1 MFPIRRQ
8 VMWGPRNGGLREG
21 GRGGHYATAA
31 WIEIQA
37 PALQFLP
44 SQGIR
49 ATRVFWSTGILVYWI
64 SGNPEFSL
72 PKISTVLMFQVAGTV
87 QCTHGIIK
95 YSVWSIKRFK
105 NQILFKCML
114 WKFLIKSSLFKSF
127 IFLSGGIASQWELTL
142 PPNLIVWRRK
152 NLFNCPLS
160 KSWLFKLIFLARQR
174 LFTLPFVIKVPTI
187 LYIKAKSMFKTFLR
201 FNLFH
206 LKLSSGKSISVFQ
219 N

>member
-1 MFPIRRQ
+1 MED
-8 VMWGPRNGGLREG
+8 WGRGERG
-21 GRGGHYATAA
+21 GGHYATAA
-31 WIEIQA
+31 WIDRDTSPCFSI
-37 PALQFLP
+37 F
-44 SQGIR
+44 
-49 ATRVFWSTGILVYWI
+49 TFTGNSRNKKLLSILVYWI
-64 SGNPEFSL
+64 SGNPGFIL
-72 PKISTVLMFQVAGTV
+72 PKISTVLMFQVAGSV

-95 YSVWSIKRFK
+95 YSVWSIKRFI

-127 IFLSGGIASQWELTL
+127 IFLSRGIASQWELTL

-187 LYIKAKSMFKTFLR
+187 LYIKAKSMFKTLQSFP
-201 FNLFH
+201 F
-206 LKLSSGKSISVFQ
+206 
-219 N
+219 

>member
-1 MFPIRRQ
+1 
-8 VMWGPRNGGLREG
+8 
-21 GRGGHYATAA
+21 
-31 WIEIQA
+31 
-37 PALQFLP
+37 
-44 SQGIR
+44 
-49 ATRVFWSTGILVYWI
+49 
-64 SGNPEFSL
+64 
-72 PKISTVLMFQVAGTV
+72 MFQVADTV

-95 YSVWSIKRFK
+95 YSVWSIKRFI

-174 LFTLPFVIKVPTI
+174 LFTLPFLIKVPTI

-201 FNLFH
+201 SNLFH
-206 LKLSSGKSISVFQ
+206 LKLSSGKKYLRFSKLIFVKNKTNIAINISEAKNPGSFSRANISINISEAKNPGALSRANISRNIFEVKKSRALV
-219 N
+219 